1 MFDPSSIILFVG
13 AACILAFIIH
23 GLWFSDR
30 PKNRKLEKDSERDQ
44 ELSKARQVGKVR
56 IVSSDLGSSDGQDS
70 ESIKISKESSTH
82 QAGSKTKV
90 RVSVRV
96 PESADNFGIEDVQ
109 NNASIAVN
117 PQRPNSSLS
126 VQPQIYEPQSSV
138 PNYPD
143 ADEFKPDRD
152 VYEIILAADKERPY
166 LGADIEALCAQYG
179 FIQGYIQDNFKIY
192 FVYEN
197 ATTKDNEVF
206 RICSMEYPYYFPD
219 NMQNF
224 STSSI
229 ALYMR
234 LPQRGKGFAY
244 FKALRMASEIFID
257 QLGGVMEDQH
267 RMPLS
272 AEALDQMALEL
283 QRYDGGRTALNQ

>member
-30 PKNRKLEKDSERDQ
+30 PKNRKLEKDNERDQ

-56 IVSSDLGSSDGQDS
+56 IVSSDLGSSEGQDS
-70 ESIKISKESSTH
+70 DSLKISKESSAHHT
-82 QAGSKTKV
+82 GSKTKV
-90 RVSVRV
+90 RVSVRM

-117 PQRPNSSLS
+117 PQRPNSGIT
-126 VQPQIYEPQSSV
+126 VQPQIYEPQS
-138 PNYPD
+138 NIPD
-143 ADEFKPDRD
+143 YQGSEEYDTDRD
-152 VYEIILAADKERPY
+152 VYEIILAADQDRPY
-166 LGADIEALCAQYG
+166 LGVDIEALCAQYG
-179 FIQGYIQDNFKIY
+179 FIQGFIQDNFKIY

-206 RICSMEYPYYFPD
+206 RICSMEPPYYFPD

-229 ALYMR
+229 ALYMKR
-234 LPQRGKGFAY
+234 PQRGKAFAY
-244 FKALRMASEIFID
+244 FKALRMASEIFIN

-267 RMPLS
+267 RMPLT
-272 AEALDQMALEL
+272 AEALDQLAFEL
-283 QRYDGGRTALNQ
+283 QRYDGGHTALNQ